1 MAILSSSKVGEDF
14 PDFFPKKEGDGERE
28 PAVASL
34 YDGRPSDA
42 FKEAT
47 FSGGNEELVDVSA
60 MVLRSL
66 DMVN

>member
-1 MAILSSSKVGEDF
+1 MIEDL

-42 FKEAT
+42 FKEST
-47 FSGGNEELVDVSA
+47 FSVGNDELVDASA
-60 MVLRSL
+60 TALGSL
-66 DMVN
+66 DMFGE